1 MLATFKIEFDEA
13 TKRRLEQFLATLEAR
28 AANIPGAL
36 KNIGEAL
43 LQTTRERFD
52 SGKDPDGKM
61 WQELAPLT
69 VMLRRSSKPIL
80 LRTGRLRN
88 SVSYNIINNRL
99 ELGPNTVDA
108 AIHQFGGEIV
118 PKDSQALR
126 IPGLSGANRAIFLK
140 KVTIPARPYIGFGEV
155 DEQAATDALLDWLDI
170 EQEAR
175 SV

>member
-1 MLATFKIEFDEA
+1 MLAEIKIEFDEA
-13 TKRRLEQFLATLEAR
+13 TKRRLEQFLARFEAR

-43 LQTTRERFD
+43 LQVTRERFD

-61 WQELAPLT
+61 WEKLAPLT

-99 ELGPNTVDA
+99 EPGPNTVDA
-108 AIHQFGGEIV
+108 
-118 PKDSQALR
+118 
-126 IPGLSGANRAIFLK
+126 LK
-140 KVTIPARPYIGFGEV
+140 RCQKGCV
-155 DEQAATDALLDWLDI
+155 
-170 EQEAR
+170 
-175 SV
+175 